1 MTWEIVAGLFVLIG
15 GIVSIVTPIVKLT
28 KSITELTVK
37 VDDFSHQIEQQSVR
51 SKEAHK
57 RLWVHNEEQDDKL
70 QEHEIRISNLESKE

>member
-15 GIVSIVTPIVKLT
+15 GIGSIVTPIVKLT

-37 VDDFSHQIEQQSVR
+37 VDDFARQIEQQSVR

-57 RLWVHNEEQDDKL
+57 RLWEHNEEQDDKL

>member
-15 GIVSIVTPIVKLT
+15 GIDSIVTPIVKLT

-37 VDDFSHQIEQQSVR
+37 VDDFAHQIEQQSVR

-57 RLWVHNEEQDDKL
+57 RLWEHNEEQDEKI
-70 QEHEIRISNLESKE
+70 QNHELRISSLENKE

>member
-1 MTWEIVAGLFVLIG
+1 MLIG

-37 VDDFSHQIEQQSVR
+37 VDDFARQIEQQSVR

-57 RLWVHNEEQDDKL
+57 RLWEHNEEQDDKL
-70 QEHEIRISNLESKE
+70 QEHEIRISNLENKE

>member
-37 VDDFSHQIEQQSVR
+37 VDDFARQIEQQSVR

-57 RLWVHNEEQDDKL
+57 RLWEHNEEQDDKL

>member
-37 VDDFSHQIEQQSVR
+37 VDDFARQIEQQSVR

-57 RLWVHNEEQDDKL
+57 RLWEHNEEQDDKL
-70 QEHEIRISNLESKE
+70 REHEIRISNLENKE

>member
-1 MTWEIVAGLFVLIG
+1 MTWEIVAGRFVLIG

-37 VDDFSHQIEQQSVR
+37 VDDFARQIEQQSVR

-57 RLWVHNEEQDDKL
+57 RLWEHNEEQDDKL
-70 QEHEIRISNLESKE
+70 QEHEIRISNLENKE

>member
-1 MTWEIVAGLFVLIG
+1 MLIG
-15 GIVSIVTPIVKLT
+15 GIISIVTPIVKLT

-57 RLWVHNEEQDDKL
+57 RLWEHNEEQDDKL
-70 QEHEIRISNLESKE
+70 QEHEIRISNLENKE

>member
-70 QEHEIRISNLESKE
+70 QEHEIRISNLENKE

>member
-15 GIVSIVTPIVKLT
+15 GIISIVTPIVKLT

-37 VDDFSHQIEQQSVR
+37 VDEFAHQMEQQSVR

-70 QEHEIRISNLESKE
+70 QEHEIRISNLENKE

>member
-37 VDDFSHQIEQQSVR
+37 VDDFARQIEQQSVR

-57 RLWVHNEEQDDKL
+57 RLWEHNEEQDDKL
-70 QEHEIRISNLESKE
+70 QEHEIRISNLENKE

>member
-1 MTWEIVAGLFVLIG
+1 MTWEILAGLFVLIG

-28 KSITELTVK
+28 KSIMELTVK

-70 QEHEIRISNLESKE
+70 QEHEIRISNLENKE

>member
-37 VDDFSHQIEQQSVR
+37 VDDFAHQIEQQSVR

-57 RLWVHNEEQDDKL
+57 RLWEHNEDQDEKI
-70 QEHEIRISNLESKE
+70 QNHELRISSLENKE